1 MTDSKPW
8 FLSKTI
14 WASLIAILAAIA
26 SAIGIDIDAAA
37 RTELTEAAFQLVTVG
52 ASLAALFGRLV
63 ATSRIE

>member
-8 FLSKTI
+8 FLSKSI
-14 WASLIAILAAIA
+14 WASLVAILAAVA
-26 SAIGIDIDAAA
+26 SAIGIEIDSAA
-37 RTELTEAAFQLVTVG
+37 RTELTDAAFQLVTIG